1 MPMFL
6 TLLWILTLAALVGAS
21 SVASYLRLLMRR
33 LPSVAG
39 RRLFQPQPGHRFQ
52 ADRERVGISISA
64 LHGVLMAFFAVG
76 LTGLFFVLQPGR
88 FWENLG
94 VALLVVLSVVAIV
107 DQLIP
112 FLLVARHDEPEVILE
127 KWLPLLRAAVFAVV
141 PLTFPILISATIAR
155 LLEPEEAKAEEP
167 STQEEFEDLIEV
179 GEKEGLIEK
188 GQGEMLQSV
197 VDFGDKVVREVM
209 TPRPDVAALDINRP
223 VEALRQ
229 LFREN
234 RHSRYPVYAG
244 DLDHVEGIINVHD
257 LLALPTEE
265 QSKANLRQL
274 VRPVAF
280 VPETKRNTELLKELQ
295 QSTNQLAI
303 VIDEYGSVA
312 GLVTVEDLV
321 EEIVG
326 EIRDE
331 GEPHPD
337 DLVQESETTYLAAGT
352 TELSHVADRLH
363 VDVEG
368 RDYSTVGGL
377 VLAELGH
384 MPAPGEKVQADG
396 LAIEVLEANERTVL
410 KVRLKVT
417 PAAQAATDSLESRQ

>member
-1 MPMFL
+1 MLLIFL
-6 TLLWILTLAALVGAS
+6 WVLVLALLVGAG

-33 LPSVAG
+33 LPSMAS
-39 RRLFQPQPGHRFQ
+39 RRLFQQQPGHRFQ
-52 ADRERVGISISA
+52 ADRERVGISLSA
-64 LHGVLMAFFAVG
+64 LHGAIMAFFAVG
-76 LTGLFFVLQPGR
+76 LTGLFFLLRRGPLWQ
-88 FWENLG
+88 NLG
-94 VALLVVLSVVAIV
+94 LALLAVLCVVAIV

-112 FLLVARHDEPEVILE
+112 FLLVARHDEPELILAQ
-127 KWLPLLRAAVFAVV
+127 WLPVLRFTVFAAM
-141 PLTFPILISATIAR
+141 PLTFPIMISATIAR
-155 LLEPEEAKAEEP
+155 LLEPEETGVEEP
-167 STQEEFEDLIEV
+167 HTQEEFEDLIEV

-188 GQGEMLQSV
+188 DQGEMLQSV
-197 VDFGDKVVREVM
+197 VEFGDKVVREVM
-209 TPRPDVAALDINRP
+209 TPRPEIAALDITQP
-223 VEALRQ
+223 VEALRE
-229 LFREN
+229 LFREE

-244 DLDHVEGIINVHD
+244 DLDHVEGIVNVHD
-257 LLALPTEE
+257 LLALPPEE
-265 QSKANLRQL
+265 QPKATLRQL

-303 VIDEYGSVA
+303 VIDEYGGVA

-337 DLVQESETTYLAAGT
+337 DLVQESETTYLAAGA

-384 MPAPGEKVQADG
+384 VPAPGEKVEADG
-396 LAIEVLEANERTVL
+396 LAIEVLEANDRTVL
-410 KVRLKVT
+410 KVRLQVT
-417 PAAQAATDSLESRQ
+417 PPAATAAVSE

>member
-1 MPMFL
+1 M
-6 TLLWILTLAALVGAS
+6 
-21 SVASYLRLLMRR
+21 ASYLRLLMRR
-33 LPSVAG
+33 LPSVA
-39 RRLFQPQPGHRFQ
+39 RHRLFQPQPGHRFQ

-64 LHGVLMAFFAVG
+64 LHGAIMAFFAVG
-76 LTGLFFVLQPGR
+76 LAGLFFMLQPGR
-88 FWENLG
+88 LWANLG
-94 VALLVVLSVVAIV
+94 LALLVVLCVVAIV

-112 FLLVARHDEPEVILE
+112 FLLVARYDEPELILE
-127 KWLPLLRAAVFAVV
+127 KWLPVLRFTVLAAL
-141 PLTFPILISATIAR
+141 PLTFPILISTTIAR
-155 LLEPEEAKAEEP
+155 LLEPEETRPEEP
-167 STQEEFEDLIEV
+167 RTQEEFEDLIEV

-188 GQGEMLQSV
+188 DQGEMLQSV
-197 VDFGDKVVREVM
+197 VEFGDKVVREVM
-209 TPRPDVAALDINRP
+209 TPRPEVAALDLNQP

-229 LFREN
+229 LFRET
-234 RHSRYPVYAG
+234 RHSRFPVYAS
-244 DLDHVEGIINVHD
+244 DLDHVEGIVNVRD

-265 QSKANLRQL
+265 QSKATLRQL
-274 VRPVAF
+274 ARLVAF

-295 QSTNQLAI
+295 RSTNQLAI

-331 GEPHPD
+331 GEPRPD
-337 DLVQESETTYLAAGT
+337 DLVQESENTYLATGT
-352 TELSHVADRLH
+352 AELSQVADRLH

-368 RDYSTVGGL
+368 RDYSTIGGL

-384 MPAPGEKVQADG
+384 VPAPGEKVEADG

-410 KVRLKVT
+410 KVRLKVAP
-417 PAAQAATDSLESRQ
+417 PAEAARALE